1 MNIYRLNLYSIFD
14 VELLS
19 SLMDTVR
26 IRMDALFAL
35 TDSVVII
42 HEFNIIGIVTKS

>member
-1 MNIYRLNLYSIFD
+1 MKLFS

-26 IRMDALFAL
+26 INMDALFAL
-35 TDSVVII
+35 TDSVVKESQIYKLTI
-42 HEFNIIGIVTKS
+42 QDVYVKVI

>member
-1 MNIYRLNLYSIFD
+1 MKLFS

-26 IRMDALFAL
+26 VKMDALFAL
-35 TDSVVII
+35 TDSVVKKFQLDELMIQDVYVNVI
-42 HEFNIIGIVTKS
+42 